1 MAYSPDRK
9 NYTYGGFKR
18 EHYTQNRQENFNQAN
33 LSQRSPSIRSPKLNE
48 ESEYTKLRDIGL
60 VEELRTKL
68 ETVLKHNSHLL
79 NENATLSEM
88 VNSLKIEL

>member
-1 MAYSPDRK
+1 MAFSPSRK

-18 EHYTQNRQENFNQAN
+18 ENYTENRQENIINQAN

-60 VEELRTKL
+60 VEELRNKL

-79 NENATLSEM
+79 N
-88 VNSLKIEL
+88 